1 VGVNDSRTELHTQSE
16 AARRQLQDARSP
28 VVRIGRPGHQSPLFK
43 KLDVMVGTDCI
54 DAHPFGEAALVEAG
68 LILYRSDD
76 AILQRREILRPGNFG
91 KRAQANLVKQPR
103 EVRRNAVYDRNL

>member
-1 VGVNDSRTELHTQSE
+1 
-16 AARRQLQDARSP
+16 
-28 VVRIGRPGHQSPLFK
+28 
-43 KLDVMVGTDCI
+43 VGTDCI